1 MNYSVGQTIYLLSRK
16 DVKVFP
22 AKVIEEIKRR
32 TIKEEMISYIIR
44 LPNKDMSE
52 VLLEEIDADIF
63 TSIEDVEKKMIENA
77 HSEIKSLLHE
87 TRKIEK
93 RFVTIEDASEN
104 ASEDDNGVNES
115 SPTDK
120 VEVDLGNGQMGRISL
135 NQLQAEVNHGKS
147 S

>member
-1 MNYSVGQTIYLLSRK
+1 MNYSVGQMIYLLSRK
-16 DVKVFP
+16 DLKVFP

>member
-1 MNYSVGQTIYLLSRK
+1 MNYSVGQTIYLLSRR

-32 TIKEEMISYIIR
+32 TVKEEMISYIIR

-52 VLLEEIDADIF
+52 VLLEEIDADVF

-77 HSEIKSLLHE
+77 HHQIKSLLQE
-87 TRKIEK
+87 TVAIEK
-93 RFVTIEDASEN
+93 KFISPKDSQ
-104 ASEDDNGVNES
+104 ES
-115 SPTDK
+115 LPSDK
-120 VEVDLGNGQMGRISL
+120 VEIDLGNGQTGRISL
-135 NQLQAEVNHGKS
+135 NQLQEEDNNGTS